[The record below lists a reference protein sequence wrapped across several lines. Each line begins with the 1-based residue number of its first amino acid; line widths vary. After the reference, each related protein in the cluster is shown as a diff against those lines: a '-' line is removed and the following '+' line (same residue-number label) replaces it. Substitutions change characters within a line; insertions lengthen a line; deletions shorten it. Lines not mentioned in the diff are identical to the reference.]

1 MSNYNKQS
9 LSFTSFLI
17 GGIIGGIA
25 ALLFTPKTG
34 KNLRNDIKNK
44 FDEYLNDIKK
54 RSERLIKSA
63 RESSGSYVNKA
74 EEILNLS
81 RKFAE
86 GKYKD
91 SVDVIEKEI
100 SSLRTALNAA
110 VDTYRHQNLNKEK
123 ITIDKNNGRN
133 YSAFED
139 ETLPKH
145 EGMGRRKSR

>member
-1 MSNYNKQS
+1 MSNYNSKS
-9 LSFTSFLI
+9 LSLTSLLL

-34 KNLRNDIKNK
+34 KSFRNDIKNK
-44 FDEYLNDIKK
+44 FDDYLNDIKK
-54 RSERLIKSA
+54 KSDKLIKNA
-63 RESSGSYVNKA
+63 KESSGSYVNKA

-100 SSLRTALNAA
+100 FSLRTALNAA
-110 VDTYRHQNLNKEK
+110 VDTYRHQNQKDE
-123 ITIDKNNGRN
+123 ISIDKNNGKN

-139 ETLPKH
+139 ETLPKR
-145 EGMGRRKSR
+145 EGMGRRKGR

>member
-1 MSNYNKQS
+1 MSNYNSKS
-9 LSFTSFLI
+9 LSFTSLI
-17 GGIIGGIA
+17 LGGIIGGFT

-34 KNLRNDIKNK
+34 KSFRNDIKNK
-44 FDEYLNDIKK
+44 FDEYINDVKK
-54 RSERLIKSA
+54 RSDKLIKNAKNSA
-63 RESSGSYVNKA
+63 GNYANRA

-81 RKFAE
+81 RNFAG

-91 SVDVIEKEI
+91 SVDLIEKEI

-110 VDTYRHQNLNKEK
+110 VDTYRNQNHKDE
-123 ITIDKNNGRN
+123 IIIDKNNGKN
-133 YSAFED
+133 YSAFDD

>member
-25 ALLFTPKTG
+25 ALLFVPKTG
-34 KNLRNDIKNK
+34 KSFRNEIKNK

-54 RSERLIKSA
+54 RSGKLIKNAKESA
-63 RESSGSYVNKA
+63 GSYVNKG

-91 SVDVIEKEI
+91 SADVIEKEV
-100 SSLRTALNAA
+100 SRLRTALNAA
-110 VDTYRHQNLNKEK
+110 IDTYRHQNQKDE
-123 ITIDKNNGRN
+123 ISIDKNNGKN

-145 EGMGRRKSR
+145 EGMGRRKGR